1 MPDWLMV
8 WVLLLLGVLLGF
20 IGVVALEFLERLF
33 EF

>member
-1 MPDWLMV
+1 MPDYVTVFVVILV
-8 WVLLLLGVLLGF
+8 GILLGF

>member
-1 MPDWLMV
+1 MPDFLLV
-8 WVLLLLGVLLGF
+8 WVVLVLGVLLGF